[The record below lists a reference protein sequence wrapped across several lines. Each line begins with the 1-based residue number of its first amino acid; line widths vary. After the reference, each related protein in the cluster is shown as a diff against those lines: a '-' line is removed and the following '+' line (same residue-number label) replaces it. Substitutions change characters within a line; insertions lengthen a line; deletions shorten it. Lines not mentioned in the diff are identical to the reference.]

1 MGFVDELLD
10 KAKYVAAKAGE
21 KTNELVEVSR
31 LKLACVGLNTNLE
44 KQYQKLGHIVYDMV
58 KSEENNEEAVF
69 QCVDEIDQILAEM
82 QEINGKIDEMKGNIC
97 PTCKKVNP
105 DGAVY
110 CCFCGGSLKTEAP
123 YEEPCDE
130 PCEEEAPCEEAP
142 CACGEEDCGCPSEA
156 EAGEACCCGEE
167 AAEETPEENQE

>member
-69 QCVDEIDQILAEM
+69 QCVDEIDQIMAEM

-105 DGAVY
+105 EGAVY
-110 CCFCGGSLKTEAP
+110 CCFCGGALKTEK
-123 YEEPCDE
+123 PCDE

-142 CACGEEDCGCPSEA
+142 CECGEDCGCPCEEEA
-156 EAGEACCCGEE
+156 PCEETCCCCGEE
-167 AAEETPEENQE
+167 AGEAPAGEHQE

>member
-31 LKLACVGLNTNLE
+31 LKLACVGLSTNLE

-58 KSEENNEEAVF
+58 KSEENDEEAVF

-110 CCFCGGSLKTEAP
+110 CCFCGGTLRNDPPVEEEP
-123 YEEPCDE
+123 VEEPCECPEEE
-130 PCEEEAPCEEAP
+130 PCEETPVEET
-142 CACGEEDCGCPSEA
+142 
-156 EAGEACCCGEE
+156 
-167 AAEETPEENQE
+167 AEEPTETVEEPTEETQE